1 VSLQL
6 LNSELIRFLGEN
18 VPHVH
23 SQLSFLISTFSGV
36 MMLINLFNAIVR
48 LDLGLS
54 NCSTEKLLSQ
64 SKLLIGLSALTFCY
78 LGLLRSA
85 GVTFSSEG
93 FTWCGLTMLFLATAM
108 ETHVLD
114 ICLLTSRQGKER
126 QRILQL
132 MTEQE
137 DEETSHRGE
146 EDLLTEYVLC
156 GAKGS

>member
-1 VSLQL
+1 
-6 LNSELIRFLGEN
+6 
-18 VPHVH
+18 
-23 SQLSFLISTFSGV
+23 
-36 MMLINLFNAIVR
+36 MMVINLINAIIR

-54 NCSTEKLLSQ
+54 NCSIEKLLSR

-85 GVTFSSEG
+85 DVTFSSEG

-114 ICLLTSRQGKER
+114 ICLLTSQQGQER
-126 QRILQL
+126 RKIVQL
-132 MTEQE
+132 KLAQE
-137 DEETSHRGE
+137 DEETSHRAE